1 MLSPLA
7 AFLHRNRFRVLAAAV
22 VGFALA
28 LAFGVGVAKH
38 MSPYGASDPATQSVQ
53 ATNRFQA
60 SAGRQI
66 DPGIVALISTTN
78 PQRVKQV
85 AALLA
90 AQPSVAEVTRGA
102 VSRDGTKSYVV
113 AYFKP
118 LSDKRLKNTA
128 QQIENRFAGQHD
140 VILGGGAIANAQVNT
155 QVSHDLA
162 HAELLA
168 FPFIF
173 LLSLLFFR
181 SLVASVLPPLLG
193 GLAIVSTFLALRVV
207 VGFVDL
213 SVFALN
219 LVTGLG
225 LGLAIDY
232 SLFMVSRYREEA
244 AVHGFG
250 AEALRRTLT
259 TAGRTIL
266 FSSLTIAGAIAS
278 LAVFPQRFLYS
289 MGIAGAIGA
298 LISAVLAL
306 VVLPAL
312 LAALGPRVNALAP
325 RRLARA
331 ADREARPA
339 QSGAWYRLS
348 QFVMRR
354 PARVAIASAAVLIA
368 LGIPF
373 AGIKFISV
381 DASVLP
387 PSLSARHVQNVLN
400 AEFPPGRT
408 SPVEVVVGAPA
419 GSPQVRALA
428 SRIRA
433 LPTVSAVAP
442 AVPAGPATSLLPVAA
457 PRSQPAPRPP
467 DPRAA
472 RAVLRRR
479 GRRDGELHRPRA
491 QPLGPSPARARH
503 RGRSH
508 ADRAVSDDR
517 LGRAP
522 GEGCADERAQP
533 ERDVRDPR
541 GDLPGRKP
549 AGAARI
555 PQPGRAR
562 RDPAD
567 LPVRRRLR
575 PGHRLRRVP
584 ALADQGSA
592 RRRRFEPRG
601 GGGRARADGA
611 DRHGSGA
618 LVLGGDRRLRHLA
631 DRLHQ
636 GARARR
642 RARRAHRR
650 LRDPRPA
657 RAVADGTAGVAELV
671 GAAPATAPSRAGWA
685 AGGGRGRYLTVHLM
699 VICSGNPA
707 NHEKREHTRGLARPL
722 ERIPALEAGD
732 PALARA
738 AGVRDPSHRGLRA
751 GQAARHGL
759 RHPHRPRHDHRRAGA
774 GRPARHVHLRGADGQ
789 LPRRA
794 PGGPRAL
801 LRDHRRRPRM
811 APGAQR

>member
-244 AVHGFG
+244 ATHGFG

-457 PRSQPAPRPP
+457 AQPPLSAASQRLVHQIRALHEPYYVGVAGETASFIDLEHSLSAHLPLVLGIVAAVTLIVLFLMTGSVVLPVKAVLMNALSLSAMFGILVVIFQDGNLQGLLGYHSLGALDATQPIFLFVVGFGLATDYGVFLLSRIKEAHDAGASNREAVAVGLERTGRIVTAAALLFSVAIGAFATSQIVFIKELGLGAALVVLIDASVIRALLVPSLMALLGSLNWWAPRP
-467 DPRAA
+467 
-472 RAVLRRR
+472 LRR
-479 GRRDGELHRPRA
+479 LH
-491 QPLGPSPARARH
+491 ARV
-503 RGRSH
+503 G
-508 ADRAVSDDR
+508 
-517 LGRAP
+517 
-522 GEGCADERAQP
+522 
-533 ERDVRDPR
+533 
-541 GDLPGRKP
+541 
-549 AGAARI
+549 
-555 PQPGRAR
+555 
-562 RDPAD
+562 
-567 LPVRRRLR
+567 LR
-575 PGHRLRRVP
+575 
-584 ALADQGSA
+584 
-592 RRRRFEPRG
+592 
-601 GGGRARADGA
+601 
-611 DRHGSGA
+611 
-618 LVLGGDRRLRHLA
+618 
-631 DRLHQ
+631 
-636 GARARR
+636 
-642 RARRAHRR
+642 
-650 LRDPRPA
+650 
-657 RAVADGTAGVAELV
+657 
-671 GAAPATAPSRAGWA
+671 
-685 AGGGRGRYLTVHLM
+685 
-699 VICSGNPA
+699 
-707 NHEKREHTRGLARPL
+707 
-722 ERIPALEAGD
+722 EA
-732 PALARA
+732 A
-738 AGVRDPSHRGLRA
+738 AGVI
-751 GQAARHGL
+751 
-759 RHPHRPRHDHRRAGA
+759 
-774 GRPARHVHLRGADGQ
+774 
-789 LPRRA
+789 
-794 PGGPRAL
+794 
-801 LRDHRRRPRM
+801 
-811 APGAQR
+811 